1 VCRFIID
8 GGSYN
13 NIVSALL
20 VEKLGLPTSRHPHLY
35 HMQWLNNSGTVKVSS
50 MVRLSFSIG
59 DYHDEV
65 DCDIVPMQACHL
77 LLGHPWQFDVDSV
90 HFGRSNKY
98 TFIHKEK
105 KVVLV
110 PLSLEDIHSSDV
122 ARKKREESEKRKL
135 CETSKNSKGE
145 TPKPS
150 SHIKPPENTKLPRQT
165 ECLFVSKSDLRE
177 VRNTTAPFFVLLHM
191 EVLFST
197 NNFPSSLL
205 RAVLDLL

>member
-1 VCRFIID
+1 VKGQVCRFIID

-20 VEKLGLPTSRHPHLY
+20 VEKLGLPTRRHPHPY

-122 ARKKREESEKRKL
+122 ARMKREESEKRKL
-135 CETSKNSKGE
+135 CETSKNSKGA

-150 SHIKPPENTKLPRQT
+150 NHIKPPENTSLP
-165 ECLFVSKSDLRE
+165 
-177 VRNTTAPFFVLLHM
+177 
-191 EVLFST
+191 
-197 NNFPSSLL
+197 
-205 RAVLDLL
+205 